1 MSGGRNMNIYDPVF
15 SSSQVAHAAG
25 MTASNFRA
33 HLARGN
39 WRIIGEAQPAEVF
52 GKGHLFTIY
61 DAVGFALAHQLV
73 TRGVEPKLAFELA
86 MFDFAHIAA
95 GPLPGTELTRQPGGV
110 FDREQG
116 YTLYVYCPGAQR
128 GQCIA
133 TADIRD
139 AVELIIAPE
148 GSVASSAIIINLNDL
163 RSRVFN
169 ALGLEERDYD

>member
-1 MSGGRNMNIYDPVF
+1 MNIYDPVF
-15 SSSQVAHAAG
+15 SSSQIAHAAG
-25 MTASNFRA
+25 MTATNFRA
-33 HLARGN
+33 HLSRGN

-73 TRGVEPKLAFELA
+73 ARGVEPKLAFELA

-110 FDREQG
+110 FNLKQG
-116 YTLYVYCPGAQR
+116 YTLYVYCPGAKR

-133 TADIRD
+133 TADIQD
-139 AVELIIAPE
+139 AVELIITPE
-148 GSVASSAIIINLNDL
+148 GGIASSAIIINLNEL

-169 ALGLEERDYD
+169 ALGLDERDYD